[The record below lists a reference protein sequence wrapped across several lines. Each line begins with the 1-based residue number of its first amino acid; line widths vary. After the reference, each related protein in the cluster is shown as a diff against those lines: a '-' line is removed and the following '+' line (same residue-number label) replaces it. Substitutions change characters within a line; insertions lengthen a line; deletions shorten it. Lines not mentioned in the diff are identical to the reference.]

1 MKYKALLEGLEA
13 TEVTFLSLKKVIDY
27 RIEAEYF
34 NRKFLEVDEK
44 FSAIESVY
52 FTDIA
57 SFVNGRPYNSE
68 RFNAISGISIAKIG
82 DVTNKRDIENWEFVD
97 KDEFVLQKGQ
107 LLCNGNILMTLTGD
121 PPDVGKVNYIYKPT
135 NASWN
140 QRVAK
145 IQLKSGQKAFIGNDV
160 LFATLSAET
169 IRIQLE
175 RYAKGIR
182 QRNLGNESLERL
194 LLPVIPCDAQLQI
207 QNCVQKAYSCYD
219 NSKQL
224 YSEAEAYLLECLG
237 MTDFAANPDAYNVKT
252 LKESFLETGRFDAEY
267 YLPKY
272 EDYCRLVQ
280 SYANGYEPLGDVCNI
295 KDTNYIPEEDVRY
308 KYIELANIGKSGEIT
323 GCDIQ
328 DGEDLPTRARRLVH
342 QGDVIVSSI
351 EGSLESCALV
361 TDDYDGALCSTGF
374 YVLQSS
380 KLNSETLLTLFKS
393 LPMQQLMKKGCSGTI
408 LTAISK
414 PELEKLPVPIIRQE
428 VQEEIAQH
436 VQKSFALR
444 KEAMQLLENA
454 KITVEQVIENGG
466 GNLLIFNKLQEQAI
480 REERLAAWLLLTEF
494 GMLPTTKKENKTVKT
509 CKKLSDSFLSSGRLD
524 AEYYQPKYDY
534 LFSHL
539 SEFATSTIR
548 ELTEIRKSIEPGS
561 DAYEETGVPFIR
573 VSDMSKFGLSDTT
586 IHLNAEDY
594 RDVIRP
600 QKDTILLSKDGS
612 VGIAY
617 KVEEPL
623 DVITSGAILHLS
635 LKSTDV
641 LPDYLTLVLNSPI
654 VRLQAERD
662 AGGSIIQH
670 WKPLEIENV
679 VIPILPMQ
687 IQQEIADK
695 IRSSFKLRKES
706 QHLLDE
712 AKRMVEVA
720 IEGIA

>member
-13 TEVTFLSLKKVIDY
+13 KEIPLTEVYQSGIMRMEAEFYNSASLPFSNTISASKAIIFSQYGTSKELNEDRLGYPVLRLNEYNSSFISAPAKYCNLLDYDTYRSLELKK
-27 RIEAEYF
+27 
-34 NRKFLEVDEK
+34 
-44 FSAIESVY
+44 
-52 FTDIA
+52 
-57 SFVNGRPYNSE
+57 
-68 RFNAISGISIAKIG
+68 
-82 DVTNKRDIENWEFVD
+82 
-97 KDEFVLQKGQ
+97 
-107 LLCNGNILMTLTGD
+107 
-121 PPDVGKVNYIYKPT
+121 
-135 NASWN
+135 
-140 QRVAK
+140 
-145 IQLKSGQKAFIGNDV
+145 NDV
-160 LFATLSAET
+160 LICRTNGNPKLVGKSALVPKDYKYAFASYLFRVRPNLNIINSATL
-169 IRIQLE
+169 
-175 RYAKGIR
+175 
-182 QRNLGNESLERL
+182 
-194 LLPVIPCDAQLQI
+194 V
-207 QNCVQKAYSCYD
+207 AYL
-219 NSKQL
+219 NSKYGRIEIEKYSMVGNQANFSPAKFREITLPIFSQRLNNEIEQL
-224 YSEAEAYLLECLG
+224 TYSAFDKLEQSECVYSTVEKYLLERLG

-280 SYANGYEPLGDVCNI
+280 SYANGYEPLGDACDI
-295 KDTNYIPEEDVRY
+295 KDTNYTPEAGVRY

-328 DGEDLPTRARRLVH
+328 DGENLPTRARRLVH
-342 QGDVIVSSI
+342 QDDVIVSSI

-380 KLNSETLLTLFKS
+380 KLNPETLLTLFKS

-428 VQEEIAQH
+428 VQDEIAQH
-436 VQKSFALR
+436 VQRSFALR

-454 KITVEQVIENGG
+454 KLTVEQAIETGG
-466 GNLLIFNKLQEQAI
+466 GNLLIFNKLHQQAI
-480 REERLAAWLLLTEF
+480 QEERFASWLLLTEF
-494 GMLPTTKKENKTVKT
+494 GMLPTTEKENKTVKT

-539 SEFATSTIR
+539 SEFATSTIG
-548 ELTEIRKSIEPGS
+548 ELTDIRKSIEPGS
-561 DAYEETGVPFIR
+561 DAYQETGVPFIR
-573 VSDMSKFGLSDTT
+573 VSDMSKFGLSDTA

-600 QKDTILLSKDGS
+600 KKDTILLSKDGS

-623 DVITSGAILHLS
+623 NVITSGAILHLS
-635 LKSTDV
+635 LKSADV
-641 LPDYLTLVLNSPI
+641 LSDYLTLVLNSPI

-670 WKPLEIENV
+670 WKPSEIENV

-695 IRSSFKLRKES
+695 IKSSFKLRKES
-706 QHLLDE
+706 QQLLNE
-712 AKRMVEVA
+712 AKQMVEEE
-720 IEGIA
+720 IEKIT

>member
-1 MKYKALLEGLEA
+1 MKYKALLEGLEI
-13 TEVTFLSLKKVIDY
+13 TEVKFRHIDLGDRIDAEFFAKKD
-27 RIEAEYF
+27 
-34 NRKFLEVDEK
+34 LE
-44 FSAIESVY
+44 
-52 FTDIA
+52 
-57 SFVNGRPYNSE
+57 
-68 RFNAISGISIAKIG
+68 
-82 DVTNKRDIENWEFVD
+82 IEN
-97 KDEFVLQKGQ
+97 
-107 LLCNGNILMTLTGD
+107 
-121 PPDVGKVNYIYKPT
+121 
-135 NASWN
+135 
-140 QRVAK
+140 
-145 IQLKSGQKAFIGNDV
+145 
-160 LFATLSAET
+160 TLSALHSVELRNFGTFVASAFYPSATKLYAVGDMPFIRCVDCVNFPLITHFQNSTFEKLPTSFIEEEKGINILHKGDIVITKVGTPSYASLIFEHDKVALSRTVLGIQNITGINPYYLLIFLRSRYGFSQLQRHRELT
-169 IRIQLE
+169 IQYQLTLE
-175 RYAKGIR
+175 RTKRVLVYIAGTDVQNKVAELAK
-182 QRNLGNESLERL
+182 SS
-194 LLPVIPCDAQLQI
+194 I
-207 QNCVQKAYSCYD
+207 QKLSVSRD
-219 NSKQL
+219 L
-224 YSEAEAYLLECLG
+224 YSEAEACLLECLG

-280 SYANGYEPLGDVCNI
+280 SYANGYEPLGDACDI
-295 KDTNYIPEEDVRY
+295 KDTNYAPEAGVRY

-328 DGEDLPTRARRLVH
+328 DGESLPTRARRMVH
-342 QGDVIVSSI
+342 QGDVIISSI

-361 TDDYDGALCSTGF
+361 TEDYEGALCSTGF